1 LALNRIDSIVVISD
15 LLFGGSVNSN
25 S

>member
-1 LALNRIDSIVVISD
+1 LALNKIDSIVVISD
-15 LLFGGSVNSN
+15 LLFGGNVNSN